1 MKFQRKAFQDAK
13 ALILSE
19 KPLYSAQFE
28 ERIASLIPAL
38 ESSIDSFETYLSAYQ
53 HCSELRNVG
62 MFYLHITENNAI
74 PVNAIDE
81 LSGSYEVIG
90 SRAGVMVIAQNEKM
104 FTEAYKS
111 FGNSPRLLGIVL
123 ESDLNA
129 DSSFKEQIL
138 SSWQKFE
145 TLQKLTAVPR
155 EEMDFILRISTRFD
169 HTDVLSRLTNIITAK
184 LDRNWYDDLVIE
196 ASPALLTLPEQQK
209 WVLNNSPSLSKIN
222 QALEVYKNKTVT
234 ELISSKDDELVIRAV
249 FTAHSIYEHVKL
261 GDLNQFLDQ
270 ITKGSSSFSATLT
283 RIIAKEKLNI
293 LELFSEEKSRI
304 AA

>member
-1 MKFQRKAFQDAK
+1 
-13 ALILSE
+13 
-19 KPLYSAQFE
+19 
-28 ERIASLIPAL
+28 
-38 ESSIDSFETYLSAYQ
+38 
-53 HCSELRNVG
+53 
-62 MFYLHITENNAI
+62 
-74 PVNAIDE
+74 
-81 LSGSYEVIG
+81 
-90 SRAGVMVIAQNEKM
+90 
-104 FTEAYKS
+104 
-111 FGNSPRLLGIVL
+111 
-123 ESDLNA
+123 
-129 DSSFKEQIL
+129 
-138 SSWQKFE
+138 
-145 TLQKLTAVPR
+145 
-155 EEMDFILRISTRFD
+155 MDFILRISTRFD